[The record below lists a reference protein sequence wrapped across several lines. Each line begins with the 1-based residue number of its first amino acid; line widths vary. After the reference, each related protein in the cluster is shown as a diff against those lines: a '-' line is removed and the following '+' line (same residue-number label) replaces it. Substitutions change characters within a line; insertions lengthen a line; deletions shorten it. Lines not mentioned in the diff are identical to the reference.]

1 MCIDKTLLREQDA
14 RLKSAWHEIEEASQR
29 ILGQLS
35 DAESVSPE
43 EAQLVLDAS
52 YAIWRVDQGM
62 HELIDLHRALT
73 DRLNGASLAPN
84 LQGEGC
90 SRNGAGRGCYE
101 R

>member
-1 MCIDKTLLREQDA
+1 M
-14 RLKSAWHEIEEASQR
+14 
-29 ILGQLS
+29 
-35 DAESVSPE
+35 
-43 EAQLVLDAS
+43 LDAS

-73 DRLNGASLAPN
+73 DRLNGASPAPN
-84 LQGEGC
+84 VLGEGC